1 MKARGHSVGLVAAV
15 LALCAICAWATDAL
29 LQPASV
35 LAIAAMFT
43 LC

>member
-1 MKARGHSVGLVAAV
+1 MMDRRNAVVAVATVLV
-15 LALCAICAWATDAL
+15 LCAVCAWATDAL
-29 LQPASV
+29 LAPESV

>member
-1 MKARGHSVGLVAAV
+1 MKRRESLGLVAAV
-15 LALCAICAWATDAL
+15 LALCAVCAWATHAL
-29 LQPASV
+29 LEPGSM

>member
-1 MKARGHSVGLVAAV
+1 MMDRHEAVALIAAV
-15 LALCAICAWATDAL
+15 LALCAVCAWATDAL
-29 LQPASV
+29 LAPGSV

>member
-1 MKARGHSVGLVAAV
+1 MRRRGSTGLLAAV
-15 LALCAICAWATDAL
+15 LVLCAVCAWATAAL
-29 LQPASV
+29 LAPGNV

>member
-1 MKARGHSVGLVAAV
+1 MGRHNALGLVAAV
-15 LALCAICAWATDAL
+15 LALCAVCAWATDAL
-29 LQPASV
+29 LAPESV